1 MTDQSPVV
9 LAVVPARWLAWRAPE
24 EHPVARWPPLLAY
37 TIAAGRASAPTSPDL
52 LVSTEDPEIADV
64 ARDYG
69 ADVIERPVELAT
81 DEAPTAPVIQPRWRS
96 PSSARGGP
104 TTTC

>member
-9 LAVVPARWLAWRAPE
+9 LAVVPAARLAWRAPE
-24 EHPVARWPPLLAY
+24 EHPVARWPPPPRLHDRRRPGSAY
-37 TIAAGRASAPTSPDL
+37 LTDL